1 MGMEMSTDRLR
12 LVNAD
17 ALVLGAALDG
27 NQSLGTVLA
36 VNVQEGWTEFG
47 TGPITYVAD
56 LLRQNPDEAPWWT
69 WLPILRQENKLIG
82 SGGFRGRPN
91 AEGEVEIG
99 YEIAPEHREQGLATE
114 MALALRDAAFRHPE
128 VRKVI
133 AHTLP
138 ELNPSVRVLQH
149 CGMVKTGES
158 TDPDEGTVWR
168 WEITRERYE
177 SGQALSPAYPPML
190 LTERIMVR
198 PLSLEEVPHWTEFLN
213 NAEATAL
220 FPPDMQPSPDRAQQ
234 WIERQL
240 QRYITGQYGLA
251 ALIHRET
258 GEFLGQCGL
267 LAQVIDD
274 QAELEVGYHLMPQ
287 HWHQGYA
294 TEAARAFRDWG
305 FEHGL
310 ADSIISIINRLNL
323 PSQAV
328 ATRNGMQREKATV
341 WREIEV
347 YVYRI
352 TRQAWERSRQVA
364 ER

>member
-1 MGMEMSTDRLR
+1 MGKEMSTDRLR

-17 ALVLGAALDG
+17 AVVLGAALNG
-27 NQSLGTVLA
+27 NESLGLVLGA
-36 VNVQEGWTEFG
+36 RVEDGWTEFG
-47 TGPITYVAD
+47 TGPIAYVSD
-56 LLRQNPDEAPWWT
+56 VLKQHPEEAAWWT
-69 WLPILRQENKLIG
+69 WLPILRKENKLIG
-82 SGGFRGRPN
+82 SGGFRGRPD
-91 AEGEVEIG
+91 EGGAVEIG
-99 YEIAPEHREQGLATE
+99 YEIAMEHRQQGLATE
-114 MALALRDAAFRHPE
+114 MALALRDAAFRNPE

-138 ELNPSVRVLQH
+138 ELNPSTRVLQH

-168 WEITRERYE
+168 WEISRERYE

-198 PLSLEEVPHWTEFLN
+198 PLELGDVPHWTEFLGN
-213 NAEATAL
+213 PEATAL
-220 FPPDMQPSPDRAQQ
+220 FPPDMMASPNRAQV
-234 WIERQL
+234 WIERQI
-240 QRYITGQYGLA
+240 QRYAAGQYGLA
-251 ALIHRET
+251 ALIHKET

-267 LAQVIDD
+267 LAQVVDG

-310 ADSIISIINRLNL
+310 ADSIISIINQKNVA
-323 PSQAV
+323 SQAV
-328 ATRNGMQREKATV
+328 ATRNGMSRGKATV
-341 WREIEV
+341 WRDIEV
-347 YVYRI
+347 FVYRI
-352 TRQAWERSRQVA
+352 LRGEWERIRSNQG
-364 ER
+364 